1 MKKLLLIV
9 NSVAGRMQARG
20 ALYDIVDVF
29 CKADYIVTVG
39 ITAYRGHAAKMA
51 ASAEENGY
59 DLVVCAGG
67 DGTINEVLHGL
78 LRGCDCTDM
87 PLGYIPC
94 GSTNDFAETL
104 GLSTDIVNAALA
116 ITEERGVSIDVGK
129 FEDDRYFAYIATF
142 GAFAATSY
150 NAPQQLKNTMGHFAY
165 VLQGIKDLSNIK
177 EIHAKVTAD
186 GLEYEGDYIFASVSN
201 TKSVGGVVKLDD
213 DMVDLKDGLFELTLV
228 KYPEDFLELSEIVTG
243 VTYSDFSSPLFT
255 FVKAKD
261 IVFTTDKLIN
271 WSLDGEMA
279 LGETV
284 THIRNLHKAVTLFR

>member
-9 NSVAGRMQARG
+9 NSVAGRLQAHG

-29 CKADYIVTVG
+29 CKAGYVVTVG
-39 ITAYRGHAAKMA
+39 ITAYKGHAAEIA
-51 ASAEENGY
+51 ATANEGGY

-78 LRGCDCTDM
+78 LKDCDYTDI

-104 GLSTDIVNAALA
+104 DLSMDIISAALT
-116 ITEERGVSIDVGK
+116 ITEERAVSIDVGK
-129 FEDDRYFAYIATF
+129 FGEDRYFAYIATF

-150 NAPQQLKNTMGHFAY
+150 SAPQQLKNTMGHFAY
-165 VLQGIKDLSNIK
+165 VLQGIKDLNNIK

-186 GLEYEGDYIFASVSN
+186 GVEYEGDYIFASVSN
-201 TKSVGGVVKLDD
+201 TKSVGGVVKLDE
-213 DMVDLKDGLFELTLV
+213 DMVDLKDGLFELILV
-228 KYPEDFLELSEIVTG
+228 KYPEDLLELGEIVAG
-243 VTYSDFSSPLFT
+243 VTYSDFNSPLFT
-255 FVKAKD
+255 FVKAEE
-261 IVFTTDKLIN
+261 IVVTTGGPLY

-279 LGETV
+279 IGESE
-284 THIRNLHKAVTLFR
+284 THIRNLHRAVTLFR